1 MKYEIRQLEN
11 GKYAVFLG
19 DEIVSEEFYGMK
31 KATEKLQE
39 LEAKAEVINNDK
51 QD

>member
-1 MKYEIRQLEN
+1 MKYQIQTLDN

-31 KATEKLQE
+31 SATEKLQE
-39 LEAKAEVINNDK
+39 LEARAEVINNDK